1 MLAAMNRMRIVGMA
15 VMVLVVAGTIA
26 WLSLTPATRSTAAP
40 GPAPTQ
46 PPPGRAPLE
55 ALDDDDEAPDEFAEA
70 PPGPPGR
77 LCLALSCTAAQ
88 REVIDP
94 LNAEYDRRAAE
105 LRKDI
110 LAQRTELEPLWQGD
124 PLDVGAVRAVAED
137 IEATRRALEEA
148 ALQTLVGAH
157 AVLTPTQRE
166 KLARMVARRGF
177 VGALDASRRRRQA
190 RTSE

>member
-1 MLAAMNRMRIVGMA
+1 MLVAMNRMRIVGMA

-46 PPPGRAPLE
+46 PPERTPLE
-55 ALDDDDEAPDEFAEA
+55 PLHDDDEAPDEFAEA

-94 LNAEYDRRAAE
+94 LNAEYDRRAAD

-110 LAQRTELEPLWQGD
+110 LAQRTELEPLWQAD
-124 PLDVGAVRAVAED
+124 PLDLGAVRAVAED
-137 IEATRRALEEA
+137 IEATRRGLEEA
-148 ALQTLVGAH
+148 ALETLVGAH
-157 AVLTPTQRE
+157 AVLTPSQRE
-166 KLARMVARRGF
+166 KLARMVSRRGF
-177 VGALDASRRRRQA
+177 VGALDASRRRR
-190 RTSE
+190 RSPPSE